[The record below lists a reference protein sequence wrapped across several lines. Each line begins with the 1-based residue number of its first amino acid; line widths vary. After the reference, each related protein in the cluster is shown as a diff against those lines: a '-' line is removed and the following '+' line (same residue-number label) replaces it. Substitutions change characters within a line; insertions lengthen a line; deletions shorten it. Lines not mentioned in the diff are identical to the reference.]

1 MGKPL
6 HESFT
11 WMIEHT
17 VSVHQQYYIPPPLTL
32 QLSQQERRETHMSL
46 SGGLRDRGGYRG
58 VGTDERSD
66 ALGEGVDNRDEID
79 VD

>member
-1 MGKPL
+1 
-6 HESFT
+6 
-11 WMIEHT
+11 
-17 VSVHQQYYIPPPLTL
+17 
-32 QLSQQERRETHMSL
+32 MSL

>member
-1 MGKPL
+1 MDDRAHSKRASTIL
-6 HESFT
+6 H
-11 WMIEHT
+11 
-17 VSVHQQYYIPPPLTL
+17 PPPLTL